1 MKQQT
6 SFTTAAVLLV
16 LALGSVGVTSGC
28 ATRKYVRT
36 TVGTKATELSARI
49 DENGNKIDEN
59 GNKIEA
65 TSNQVQE
72 LNSVTRDHTGKIATL
87 DNNVQQ
93 VDAKTQQ
100 ALNVGQG
107 AQSTADRAVGE
118 VSTLDQKFQNRN
130 NYQTLAE
137 EKVLFP
143 LNQSKFE
150 ENYAQVLDGLVDRI
164 KANPDTILVMEG
176 HTDAT
181 GDDTY
186 NIQLGE
192 KRLDAVLRYLVVEK
206 GVPMQRIYKLSFGK
220 ANPLASNDSR
230 SGRAENRAVVI
241 RIMGPNLKSAAAGQ
255 QTISE
260 AS

>member
-6 SFTTAAVLLV
+6 SFATGAALLV
-16 LALGSVGVTSGC
+16 LALGTVGVTSGC
-28 ATRKYVRT
+28 ATRKFVRA
-36 TVGTKATELSARI
+36 TVDTKASEVSTRLDARI
-49 DENGNKIDEN
+49 DENGNKI
-59 GNKIEA
+59 EA
-65 TSNQVQE
+65 NANQIQE
-72 LNSVTRDHTGKIATL
+72 LGSVTRGHTEKIATL

-100 ALNVGQG
+100 ALNAGQG
-107 AQSTADRAVGE
+107 AQSTADKAVGQ

-143 LNQSKFE
+143 LNKSKFE
-150 ENYAQVLDGLVDRI
+150 ENYAQVLDGLAERI

-176 HTDAT
+176 RTDAT
-181 GDDTY
+181 GDDAY

-192 KRLDAVLRYLVVEK
+192 KRLDAVLRYLVVQK
-206 GVPMQRIYKLSFGK
+206 GVPIQRIYKMSFGK

-230 SGRAENRAVVI
+230 SGRAENRSVVI
-241 RIMGPNLKSAAAGQ
+241 RILGPNIGNAAGRQ
-255 QTISE
+255 IISE
-260 AS
+260 ASPQR